1 MKSVAPFSVRIDP
14 LSVSLWRE
22 KNVTMPFTVT
32 TTSPPQRP
40 IPPEIE
46 ARLDEQIQTYQDAH
60 PYWRENARQQ
70 AELSVLILN
79 YLYDEKT
86 GLNMSFSEKDIQQ
99 LSEKKFKTCQEAT

>member
-1 MKSVAPFSVRIDP
+1 MPFS
-14 LSVSLWRE
+14 
-22 KNVTMPFTVT
+22 VT

-46 ARLDEQIQTYQDAH
+46 ARLDEQIQAYQEKH
-60 PYWRENARQQ
+60 PYWRENAQQQ

-86 GLNMSFSEKDIQQ
+86 GLDASFSELDIEQ
-99 LSEKKFKTCQEAT
+99 LSKEKFRTCQEAT